1 MVSALAGAIRFIMV
15 AIMTAV
21 TFIAP
26 FSGQKEG
33 KIERKNENCKAAFA
47 AISDTHLKDNFIRLG
62 MFEFGLQDMA
72 EATDRLDALVIDG
85 DITDHGY
92 PEHWQGFTD
101 TLLKYNISDNNIM
114 VLGNHDTWG
123 GDRTYDYTKESFI
136 KYSKEATG
144 REIEEVYFSAEIN
157 GYPVIVLGSQAD
169 HTGPTFYQD
178 QLDWFAAEM
187 AKASEKGLPIFVFC
201 HQPFNGMHG
210 LPLNWEM
217 EKDADPTDGG
227 IGEHSDYILD
237 ICNRYKNVIFV
248 SGHIHA
254 GLSND
259 EDGTNYSSVEK
270 LGNVTS
276 VNLPSYEYFD
286 VLRHGHMV
294 NGTGFVFEIYENEIL
309 LRARNFATGTWLEK
323 YDFTIEI
330 EK

>member
-1 MVSALAGAIRFIMV
+1 MLSALAGAIRFVMV
-15 AIMTAV
+15 AIMSVA
-21 TFIAP
+21 TFLTP
-26 FSGQKEG
+26 FLGKKEG
-33 KIERKNENCKAAFA
+33 KIERKSEDCKAAFA
-47 AISDTHLKDNFIRLG
+47 AISDTHLTDSFIRLG

-72 EATDRLDALVIDG
+72 EATDRLDALVING

-92 PEHWQGFTD
+92 PEHWQAFTD
-101 TLLKYNISDNNIM
+101 TLLKYDISDNNIM

-123 GDRTYDYTKESFI
+123 GDRTGDYTKENFI
-136 KYSKEATG
+136 KYSKQATG
-144 REIEEVYFSAEIN
+144 RELENVYFTAEIN
-157 GYPVIVLGSQAD
+157 GYPAIVLGSQAD

-178 QLDWFAAEM
+178 QLDWFAEEM
-187 AKASEKGLPIFVFC
+187 EKASEKGLPMFVFC
-201 HQPFNGMHG
+201 HQPFNGTHG

-227 IGEHSDYILD
+227 IGEFSDYILN
-237 ICNRYKNVIFV
+237 ICNQYKNVIFV
-248 SGHIHA
+248 SGHVHA
-254 GLSND
+254 GLSSA
-259 EDGTNYSSVEK
+259 EDGTNYASVEK

-294 NGTGFVFEIYENEIL
+294 NGTGFVFEIYESESL

-323 YDFTIEI
+323 YNFTIEL